1 MKIALVEGAGGQT
14 GSYLC
19 ELLLDLGYKVV
30 GGVRRSSTNNLK
42 NLEISMKNPN
52 FSKELMDV
60 TDYFSVFNICQKHK
74 PDEIYNFCSQ
84 SHVGTSFDQP
94 SYTMD
99 TIIKGA
105 LHNLEYIKNH
115 AITTKLFLPS
125 SSEMWGT
132 VTNKNIPQN
141 EYTPML
147 PNSAYGVAKLAAHNL
162 ARVYRNSYGMKV
174 NCGIMTNHESPRR
187 SDDFVT
193 KKIVNYVKAG
203 EFSKPLQLGNIDI
216 FRDWQHAKD
225 VARACYLIMQQPTGD
240 DFVISSG
247 ETRSLREF
255 IDDVIYLSDTPFK
268 YESVPAFIRPLDV
281 PFLWGDSSKA
291 RSILGW
297 KPNISYAQL
306 VSDMLFGDF
315 DHVKQL

>member
-1 MKIALVEGAGGQT
+1 MKIALVEGAGGQA

-105 LHNLEYIKNH
+105 LHNLEWIKNH
-115 AITTKLFLPS
+115 SITTKLFLPS
-125 SSEMWGT
+125 SSEMWGAVADRT
-132 VTNKNIPQN
+132 KPQN
-141 EYTPML
+141 EDTSML
-147 PNSAYGVAKLAAHNL
+147 PNSPYGVAKLAAHNL
-162 ARVYRNSYGMKV
+162 ARVYRNSYGIKV

-193 KKIVNYVKAG
+193 KKIVNYVKA
-203 EFSKPLQLGNIDI
+203 EDFSKPLELGNIDI

-225 VARACYLIMQQPTGD
+225 VARACYLMMQQPNGD
-240 DFVISSG
+240 DYVISS
-247 ETRSLREF
+247 EKTISLRQF
-255 IDDVIYLSDTPFK
+255 IFDVSKMSGKSFAFK
-268 YESVPAFIRPLDV
+268 SVSAFVRPLDV

-291 RSILGW
+291 RAILGW
-297 KPNISYAQL
+297 KPIISYENL
-306 VSDMLFGDF
+306 LSDMIFGDF
-315 DHVKQL
+315 DHVL